1 MPRSEALKKAQILY
15 RARHKDRIR
24 IKCNVAG
31 RIYQKAH
38 YDDEAK
44 AKKKEYYWKNK
55 NYKDKTFHIDL
66 RRLFQ
71 EN

>member
-24 IKCNVAG
+24 IKSNVAN
-31 RIYQKAH
+31 RIYLKAH

-44 AKKKEYYWKNK
+44 AKKKAYYLKNK
-55 NYKDKTFHIDL
+55 HA
-66 RRLFQ
+66 
-71 EN
+71 